1 MLNKLSIR
9 EMAIQQ
15 IWAEQDFTK
24 ENLRTVC
31 GQAVKIEFA
40 GWHNTGSGPDFREA
54 RLQIGEHSLFG
65 SVEIHVDSS
74 GWYSHQHEKDP
85 NYNSVVLHVVLFN
98 SGKRLIEREDK
109 CKIPELELASF
120 INKAPST
127 SETAARAD
135 LKLFGELP
143 GRCGV
148 TAVEHG
154 TATLKKIIGH
164 AAEQRIQ
171 EKMHLLLKRWDEQAP
186 EELLFQLLF
195 KSLGYSPF
203 AQVFEELAK
212 QYQFREL
219 RPLFRQPQRTTRTLV
234 LSRWFG
240 ACGLFSRE
248 HTIADPTVRHEFLQ
262 WKSAWQELPEH
273 PQVSQKFSQAFRPQ
287 NTPERRLLGMFHHL
301 YRVANKGLLKHWLV
315 VFRNLSQFADEKEL
329 RLQALSETEKL
340 FLTPDWE
347 VWQQHLV
354 LGKSKHGYSSQLV
367 GRDRQII
374 LWANAVLPFFLAY
387 SRHENEPELEKL
399 LYRIFMILPA
409 EASNSKTRFMEK
421 RLWFSELPKSPKQ
434 KLNTF
439 GNRQG
444 LIQIQHDF
452 CRNFYQGCVRCELPR
467 LLAG

>member
-24 ENLRTVC
+24 ENLRTVS

-74 GWYSHQHEKDP
+74 GWYLHQHEKDP

-399 LYRIFMILPA
+399 LYRLFMILPA

>member
-24 ENLRTVC
+24 ENLRTVS

>member
-24 ENLRTVC
+24 ENLRTVS

-109 CKIPELELASF
+109 CKITELELASF

-273 PQVSQKFSQAFRPQ
+273 PQVSRKFSQAFRPQ

-399 LYRIFMILPA
+399 LYRLFMILPA

>member
-74 GWYSHQHEKDP
+74 GWYLHQHEKDP

>member
-273 PQVSQKFSQAFRPQ
+273 PQVSRKFSQAFRPQ

-399 LYRIFMILPA
+399 LYRLFMILPA

>member
-24 ENLRTVC
+24 ENLRTVS

-74 GWYSHQHEKDP
+74 GWYLHQHEKDP

-273 PQVSQKFSQAFRPQ
+273 PQVSRKFSQAFRPQ

-399 LYRIFMILPA
+399 LYRLFMILPA

>member
-24 ENLRTVC
+24 ENLRTVS

-347 VWQQHLV
+347 IWQQHLV

>member
-1 MLNKLSIR
+1 MLNTLSIR

-24 ENLRTVC
+24 ENLRTVS

-74 GWYSHQHEKDP
+74 GWYLHQHEKDP

>member
-24 ENLRTVC
+24 ENLRTVS

-273 PQVSQKFSQAFRPQ
+273 PQVSRKFSQAFRPQ

-399 LYRIFMILPA
+399 LYRLFMILPA

>member
-74 GWYSHQHEKDP
+74 GWYLHQHEKDP

-120 INKAPST
+120 INKAPSS

-399 LYRIFMILPA
+399 LYRLFMILPA

>member
-24 ENLRTVC
+24 ENLRTVS

-74 GWYSHQHEKDP
+74 GWYLHQHEKDP

-273 PQVSQKFSQAFRPQ
+273 PQVSRKFSQAFRPQ

-347 VWQQHLV
+347 IWQQHLV

-399 LYRIFMILPA
+399 LYRLFMILPA

>member
-24 ENLRTVC
+24 ENLRTVS

-262 WKSAWQELPEH
+262 WKSVWQELPEH

-347 VWQQHLV
+347 IWQQHLV

>member
-24 ENLRTVC
+24 ENLRTVS

-399 LYRIFMILPA
+399 LYRLFMILPA